1 MYPLLVSNL
10 KLSFFLCFRC
20 DAREFHLSKSHK
32 KVLKKI
38 NGFLR
43 SEQKS
48 GNSDKAAINS
58 NARKD
63 SENSPDD
70 CDVKMD
76 AEQPNET
83 DESSALSESKM
94 ITSVQPK
101 ISINIDNVLEMIEKS
116 ETSSK
121 QSELTNAIK
130 TDAQATNNDTGSS
143 SCNKKSNESNKRGF
157 VAGIDPTK
165 PLQPKAKLL
174 RQQRKSEKLLKLANS
189 STDTSTT
196 PAELTIAKKVPKN
209 TEKNLKALIDEIPTD
224 GQYEL
229 KVFVIFSSN
238 PKKKLIYFLC
248 IIR

>member
-1 MYPLLVSNL
+1 M
-10 KLSFFLCFRC
+10 
-20 DAREFHLSKSHK
+20 
-32 KVLKKI
+32 KKI
-38 NGFLR
+38 NAFLR

-48 GNSDKAAINS
+48 GNSDKAAIES
-58 NARKD
+58 NANRD
-63 SENSPDD
+63 SKNSTDD

-76 AEQPNET
+76 AEQPNEN

-121 QSELTNAIK
+121 TNAIK
-130 TDAQATNNDTGSS
+130 MDAQAKTNDTGSS

-196 PAELTIAKKVPKN
+196 PAELAIAKKVPKN
-209 TEKNLKALIDEIPTD
+209 TEKNLKALIDEMPTD
-224 GQYEL
+224 GQYKL
-229 KVFVIFSSN
+229 KVFVIFLQIQ
-238 PKKKLIYFLC
+238 KKI
-248 IIR
+248 

>member
-1 MYPLLVSNL
+1 MYRLLVSNL
-10 KLSFFLCFRC
+10 KLSFIICFRC

-58 NARKD
+58 NANED

-121 QSELTNAIK
+121 KTELTNAIE
-130 TDAQATNNDTGSS
+130 TDAQAKNYDTGSS
-143 SCNKKSNESNKRGF
+143 CCNKKSNESNKRGF

-196 PAELTIAKKVPKN
+196 PAELAIAKKVPKN
-209 TEKNLKALIDEIPTD
+209 TEKNLKALLDEMPTD

-229 KVFVIFSSN
+229 KVCVTFSSN
-238 PKKKLIYFLC
+238 PKQIFNLFSWC
-248 IIR
+248 N